1 MLDFVTVGT
10 NDLKRAGEFYDAVLG
25 VLGGTRSREGERLIM
40 WSGPAGA
47 ALFAVITPFDKNAA
61 APGNGTMIALAGG
74 GPGDRPGGPREGAGD
89 GRRRRRVTG
98 SPRYRRLLRRLLSG
112 S

>member
-47 ALFAVITPFDKNAA
+47 ACSLSSRPSTRARPRPVT
-61 APGNGTMIALAGG
+61 AP
-74 GPGDRPGGPREGAGD
+74 
-89 GRRRRRVTG
+89 
-98 SPRYRRLLRRLLSG
+98 
-112 S
+112 